1 MTTEEAQQLQANLED
16 LEARV
21 RVRFEARDATI
32 SNLERE
38 LADVNRRLGN
48 LEDDVGKLST

>member
-16 LEARV
+16 MEARV